1 MYICVINTNVH
12 LGTSFHEL
20 PLYMYIAPVLGCSYN
35 NLCVYMYIILILMI
49 GVGVVSVLQVSPL
62 KFPSLL
68 VCCNRGSLQL
78 IFDF

>member
-1 MYICVINTNVH
+1 MYICVIITNVH
-12 LGTSFHEL
+12 LGTSFHKL

-62 KFPSLL
+62 K
-68 VCCNRGSLQL
+68 
-78 IFDF
+78 IFLPYWYVAIEEVFS